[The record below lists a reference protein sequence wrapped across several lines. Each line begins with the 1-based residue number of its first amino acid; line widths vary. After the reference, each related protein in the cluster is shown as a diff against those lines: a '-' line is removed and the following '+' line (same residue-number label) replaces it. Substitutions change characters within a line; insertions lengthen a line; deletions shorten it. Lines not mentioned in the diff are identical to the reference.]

1 VANILKYIALTAYDV
16 QCEFEKI
23 IPMSK

>member
-16 QCEFEKI
+16 QCEFKKF